1 MCILSLVCLNQKTEY
16 DVRISSW
23 SSDVCSSDLH
33 ISLKWAAYTAL
44 EGDVTD
50 WFSLGLAARYED
62 FSDFGSAFTWKV
74 NGRVEFSDAI
84 AIRGSVNTGFRAPT
98 PGQSNVSSTFAN
110 IDAITGA
117 PFITGIVS
125 PSNPVAQLFG
135 AQPLEREKSFRSEER
150 RVGKRGDS

>member
-1 MCILSLVCLNQKTEY
+1 MIRRPPRSTRTDTLFSFAELF
-16 DVRISSW
+16 RS
-23 SSDVCSSDLH
+23 
-33 ISLKWAAYTAL
+33 YTAL

-50 WFSLGLAARYED
+50 WFRLGLASRYED

-125 PSNPVAQLFG
+125 PSNPEIGRAHV
-135 AQPLEREKSFRSEER
+135 
-150 RVGKRGDS
+150 